1 LSAKKGGG
9 MTKREDLTPYLIEVI
24 KDKERK
30 IKELKEEI
38 RALSFLIKK
47 ERREFRHFQK
57 KIEREEE
64 KRKLSQRGEIISSLL
79 NILDSFEGAKINFK
93 DEKLRKGL
101 ELIEKQFID
110 FLKNEGVEE
119 IGKTGES
126 FNPHIHQVVS
136 IDLTNDEEKD
146 GKISAVLRKGYKIG
160 DLLLRPAYVKVYK
173 KEVN

>member
-1 LSAKKGGG
+1 

-126 FNPHIHQVVS
+126 FNPHIHQVIS
-136 IDLTNDEEKD
+136 IDLTNDEEMD